1 MRLCTSSGDSR
12 DPSDLPVAQYS
23 HSHLRYTP
31 QMVALYSHVCV
42 VCVLPIIHFATLR
55 MPRDRAL
62 PAFRPVR
69 LPETHGPGTR
79 LLQRSSVLGTQT
91 HSARVLWSVY
101 REQQQR

>member
-1 MRLCTSSGDSR
+1 MTYQWHNTVTVTSDIH
-12 DPSDLPVAQYS
+12 D
-23 HSHLRYTP
+23 TTE
-31 QMVALYSHVCV
+31 MVALYSHVCV
-42 VCVLPIIHFATLR
+42 LPTLHFATLR

-79 LLQRSSVLGTQT
+79 LLQRSSVLGT